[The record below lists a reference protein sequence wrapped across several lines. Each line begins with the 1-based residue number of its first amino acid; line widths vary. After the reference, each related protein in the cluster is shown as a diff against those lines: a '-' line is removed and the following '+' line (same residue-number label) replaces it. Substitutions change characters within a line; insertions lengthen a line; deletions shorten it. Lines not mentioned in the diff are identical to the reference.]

1 MNKYSLHQE
10 VLIMTDTSFCS
21 RQWLKVNDDEK
32 GLTSSKKEQLMDA
45 CWNGLAAEMLPEF
58 FDDIYHKIIRLWGIT
73 DANAFIDL
81 EFGEFTQPKE
91 FAYSINPYAFMRV
104 KEYN

>member
-1 MNKYSLHQE
+1 MNKYSTHQE
-10 VLIMTDTSFCS
+10 VLIMTNTSFCS
-21 RQWLKVNDDEK
+21 RQWLKVNDNEK
-32 GLTSSKKEQLMDA
+32 SRELSKKEQLMEA
-45 CWNGLAAEMLPEF
+45 CWNGLAPEMLPEF
-58 FDDIYHKIIRLWGIT
+58 FENIYDKIIRLWGIT

-91 FAYSINPYAFMRV
+91 LAYSINPYAFMRV